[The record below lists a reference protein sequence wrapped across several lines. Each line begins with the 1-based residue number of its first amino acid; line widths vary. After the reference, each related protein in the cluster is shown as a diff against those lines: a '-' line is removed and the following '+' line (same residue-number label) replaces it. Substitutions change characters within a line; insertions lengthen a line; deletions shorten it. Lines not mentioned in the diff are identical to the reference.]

1 MVRLGARS
9 GYAIKKATDIS
20 TRVFFSTSLA
30 QVYPELA
37 RLHAAGLTTRHE
49 DPHGR
54 RSRLAYTIT
63 EQGEDALRAWLR
75 STARLGPTLFR
86 DENLMRLFFA
96 DALPHEEQLTL
107 LRRMHDQARE
117 AQHWMETEVIP
128 AARAIERRGYRHPHT
143 VARLGADPYRFMA
156 DWYQRLEADLEPLPP
171 ASTESALQAITSG
184 SGRQLPT
191 TNRRYTRTSRTRP
204 HALPAAETIRVP

>member
-1 MVRLGARS
+1 VRAAQWVSRYRFHDLAHPVKLRPASYLVLGMVRLGARS

-20 TRVFFSTSLA
+20 TRVFLSTSLA

-37 RLHAAGLTTRHE
+37 RLHAAGLTTRHD

-63 EQGEDALRAWLR
+63 QQGEEALRTWLR

-96 DALPHEEQLTL
+96 DALPHDEQLTL
-107 LRRMHDQARE
+107 AKHLRDQARQ
-117 AQHWMETEVIP
+117 AQHWMEAEVIP
-128 AARAIERRGYRHPHT
+128 TAQAIENRGYRHPHT
-143 VARLGADPYRFMA
+143 VARLGADTYRFMA
-156 DWYQRLEADLEPLPP
+156 DWYERLEADLQHSPP
-171 ASTESALQAITSG
+171 TST
-184 SGRQLPT
+184 
-191 TNRRYTRTSRTRP
+191 
-204 HALPAAETIRVP
+204 

>member
-20 TRVFFSTSLA
+20 THVFFSTSLA

-37 RLHAAGLTTRHE
+37 RLQSAGLTTRHD
-49 DPHGR
+49 DPHGG

-63 EQGEDALRAWLR
+63 DEGEEALRAWLR
-75 STARLGPTLFR
+75 SAARPGPTLFR

-96 DALPHEEQLTL
+96 DALPPDEQLML
-107 LRRMHDQARE
+107 VRRIRDQARQ

-128 AARAIERRGYRHPHT
+128 TAQAIENRGYRHPHT
-143 VARLGADPYRFMA
+143 VARLGADTYRFMA
-156 DWYQRLEADLEPLPP
+156 DWYERLEADLQPSPQ
-171 ASTESALQAITSG
+171 ASD
-184 SGRQLPT
+184 
-191 TNRRYTRTSRTRP
+191 
-204 HALPAAETIRVP
+204 

>member
-1 MVRLGARS
+1 MKLRPSSYLVLGMVRLGARS

-20 TRVFFSTSLA
+20 THVFFSTSLA

-37 RLHAAGLTTRHE
+37 RLHSAGLTTRHD

-63 EQGEDALRAWLR
+63 KKGEEALRSWLK
-75 STARLGPTLFR
+75 SAARPGPTLFR

-96 DALPHEEQLTL
+96 DALPPEEQLML
-107 LRRMHDQARE
+107 VRRIRDQARA

-128 AARAIERRGYRHPHT
+128 TAQAIENRGYRHPHT
-143 VARLGADPYRFMA
+143 VARLGADTYRFMA
-156 DWYQRLEADLEPLPP
+156 DWYERLEADLQPSTP
-171 ASTESALQAITSG
+171 A
-184 SGRQLPT
+184 
-191 TNRRYTRTSRTRP
+191 YD
-204 HALPAAETIRVP
+204 